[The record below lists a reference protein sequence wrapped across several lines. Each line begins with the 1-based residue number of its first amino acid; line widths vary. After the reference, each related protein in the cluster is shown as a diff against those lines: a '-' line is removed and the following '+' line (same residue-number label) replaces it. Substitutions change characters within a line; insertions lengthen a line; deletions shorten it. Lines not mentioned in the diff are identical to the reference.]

1 MNQFRSSAI
10 VHGVAGRSLVGS
22 GDRGEAA
29 EERGRQM
36 LLNYENTLVGA
47 IKEIDQLEGTTA
59 RAMAQTARAM
69 ARVAALERLVL
80 LDDGGD
86 LRGALDPRVLEVR
99 GDDDD

>member
-1 MNQFRSSAI
+1 MNQFRSSAS

-47 IKEIDQLEGTTA
+47 IKEIDQLEGKP
-59 RAMAQTARAM
+59 
-69 ARVAALERLVL
+69 
-80 LDDGGD
+80 GGSS
-86 LRGALDPRVLEVR
+86 L
-99 GDDDD
+99 

>member
-47 IKEIDQLEGTTA
+47 IKEIAQLEGKPGSSSG
-59 RAMAQTARAM
+59 RASLWSGPSPTCSA
-69 ARVAALERLVL
+69 
-80 LDDGGD
+80 GCCG
-86 LRGALDPRVLEVR
+86 
-99 GDDDD
+99 